1 MFYQDNELKTLINVL
16 IKYHESFYEMN
27 AQKAEDGLNGI
38 IDVFDECT
46 EVIQILIEN
55 NKEKIARKE
64 KKRLIDIKEDDL
76 PF

>member
-38 IDVFDECT
+38 IDVFDEYT
-46 EVIQILIEN
+46 EIIQLLIEN
-55 NKEKIARKE
+55 NKRSVNKE
-64 KKRLIDIKEDDL
+64 KVSLMDIKEDDL

>member
-38 IDVFDECT
+38 IDVFDEYT
-46 EVIQILIEN
+46 EVIRMLIEN
-55 NKEKIARKE
+55 NKRSVNKE
-64 KKRLIDIKEDDL
+64 KVRLMNIKEDDL

>member
-1 MFYQDNELKTLINVL
+1 MVW
-16 IKYHESFYEMN
+16 
-27 AQKAEDGLNGI
+27 NGI

>member
-1 MFYQDNELKTLINVL
+1 MCYELKPVINTL
-16 IKYHESFYEMN
+16 IKYHESVYEIN
-27 AQKAEDGLNGI
+27 TKKAEDGLNGI

>member
-27 AQKAEDGLNGI
+27 AQKAEDGLNGL
-38 IDVFDECT
+38 IDVFDEYT
-46 EVIQILIEN
+46 EVIRMLIEN
-55 NKEKIARKE
+55 NKRSVNKE
-64 KKRLIDIKEDDL
+64 KVSLMDIKEDDL